1 MENNECLN
9 CKAYTKCLL
18 AALRGE
24 QIKCIHFLHIMD
36 DLTLTVVLRE
46 QREKGSESSVEK
58 RQNQRKSDK
67 I

>member
-36 DLTLTVVLRE
+36 DINIDS
-46 QREKGSESSVEK
+46 GSERTTRE
-58 RQNQRKSDK
+58 RIRKQCGKASKSTK